1 MTVIFSFL
9 LGLGALPL
17 DGNKAFL
24 VVHFTRIIWALS
36 QYPDLPRSILWFC
49 KQGLEQMSRHRSKTL
64 DTQICFINSSCC
76 WMFFFKMSWAVCCV
90 VKAFGASVTTRPS
103 AEKYGTMSLMS
114 TNVLRETTTRDDVK
128 LSVLT
133 HSQGYGSKGAWH
145 LTELLFICKVNVSV
159 AALKQSL
166 AVLRWCKQTKVTGSA
181 IRSIDKHF
189 FQLSYISAWYQE
201 MQIMFRLVSTHQWGF
216 LKSLFLKKINK

>member
-1 MTVIFSFL
+1 MQKLKGGQFSWQWFFPFL

-76 WMFFFKMSWAVCCV
+76 WMFFFLNELGCLLCCQSIWRLSHDSSKRRKIWHDESDEHKRFKGNYDTWRRKAVGSYSLTGIWKQRSMTSHWAFIYLQGKCQCSG
-90 VKAFGASVTTRPS
+90 F
-103 AEKYGTMSLMS
+103 
-114 TNVLRETTTRDDVK
+114 ETIA
-128 LSVLT
+128 
-133 HSQGYGSKGAWH
+133 GCA
-145 LTELLFICKVNVSV
+145 
-159 AALKQSL
+159 
-166 AVLRWCKQTKVTGSA
+166 
-181 IRSIDKHF
+181 
-189 FQLSYISAWYQE
+189 
-201 MQIMFRLVSTHQWGF
+201 
-216 LKSLFLKKINK
+216 